1 MKHNKNKRK
10 NPSDICKQIIEQLRK
25 ESDPMAQEMLRQ
37 RLHHFNTLLRNKSI
51 NTYITKEGYEITQI
65 FRST

>member
-37 RLHHFNTLLRNKSI
+37 RLHHFNTLLK
-51 NTYITKEGYEITQI
+51 KK
-65 FRST
+65 